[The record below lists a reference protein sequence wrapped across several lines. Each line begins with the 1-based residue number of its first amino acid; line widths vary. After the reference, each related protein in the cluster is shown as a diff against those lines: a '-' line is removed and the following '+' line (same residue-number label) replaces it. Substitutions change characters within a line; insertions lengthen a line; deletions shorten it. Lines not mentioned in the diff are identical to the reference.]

1 MTQGLLHSDC
11 PKLVFEVFYCLE
23 RFTRRSS
30 RLRFWAGA
38 GVAAFSPYRTV
49 RRLGFPLAI
58 LVWSRGPSSEGLF
71 VGCEV
76 GSAEQLCKHLH

>member
-38 GVAAFSPYRTV
+38 GVAAFSPYLMV
-49 RRLGFPLAI
+49 RQGFPLAI
-58 LVWSRGPSSEGLF
+58 LMRVSMPFICGIGS
-71 VGCEV
+71 EV
-76 GSAEQLCKHLH
+76 GSTAFTLAP